1 MKLTVIFAT
10 KQIGLETT
18 DATWPVRRFHTIN
31 DDTFWNSF
39 DQDISAIQ
47 YHTGYPQYCEMEM
60 KTHSGKNNVKLTNQD
75 EAFLQQFVD
84 KFNQREADYQQLVT
98 AINTWNNDVIEGE
111 KPAEKVVRLGPRP
124 STY

>member
-10 KQIGLETT
+10 KPIGLETT

-84 KFNQREADYQQLVT
+84 KFN
-98 AINTWNNDVIEGE
+98 TWNNDVIEGE